1 MFISL
6 VFIVVFLV
14 VVSILAFPLGE
25 YMAKVFQG
33 KNTFISPLLKSFE
46 KFFYKIVGINDS
58 YEMDWKTYTF
68 SLLVLTVFSFL
79 GLYLLQEVQ
88 HLLFLNPQK
97 FGSVRWDIA
106 LNAAISFVTNTN
118 WQSYSG
124 EDTMSYLTQMLG
136 FGVQNFVSAA
146 VGLSVAIAF
155 VRGFTK
161 TETNTI
167 GNFWVDFTRSVLY
180 VLLPISVL
188 LACVF
193 ISEGIVQTFKSYE
206 LIQTIEG
213 NRQAIPFGP
222 VASQVAI
229 KFLGTNGGGFFNANS
244 AHPFENPTPLT
255 NFLQLIAMLLIP
267 MALPFTFGALLG
279 KRKQGAA
286 IFCVMLIL
294 YLGGLTLSI
303 SSELY
308 GNPILSK
315 LGIQHVINM
324 EGKEVR
330 FGMIPSILFAHSTTC
345 TSCGGINSMHDSMTP
360 LTGLVLLFNMAVGE
374 VIFGGV
380 GVGLISLLVNAVL
393 TMFIVGLMIGRS
405 PEFLAKK
412 LEPFEMLMATICILS
427 TPISVL
433 VFSFIA
439 VTNTLGISSLNNFG
453 PHGVSEILYAFAS
466 TSGNNGSAFAGLN
479 AGTVF
484 YNILTSMAMII
495 GRFTTI
501 IPALAIAGSLAEKR
515 FVPAGSAT
523 FTTEVPLFVW
533 LLVAVVIL
541 VGGLNYFPVLA
552 IGPMLEFLLMVSG
565 KTF

>member
-14 VVSILAFPLGE
+14 VVSGLAFPLGE
-25 YMAKVFQG
+25 YMAKAFQG
-33 KNTFISPLLKSFE
+33 KNTFISPILRPFE
-46 KFFYKIVGINDS
+46 KFFYKVAGIDDS
-58 YEMDWKTYTF
+58 HEMDWKTYTW
-68 SLLVLTVFSFL
+68 SLLVLTLFSFL

-97 FGSVRWDIA
+97 FGPVRWDTA
-106 LNAAISFVTNTN
+106 LNTAISFVTNTN
-118 WQSYSG
+118 WQSYGG

-136 FGVQNFVSAA
+136 LGVQNFISAA
-146 VGLSVAIAF
+146 VGLAVAVAF
-155 VRGFTK
+155 VRGFTRV
-161 TETNTI
+161 ETSTI
-167 GNFWVDFTRSVLY
+167 GNFWVDFIRSVLY
-180 VLLPISVL
+180 VLLPISIL

-193 ISEGIVQTFKSYE
+193 VSEGMVQTFKAYE
-206 LIQTIEG
+206 SIQTVEG
-213 NRQAIPFGP
+213 NRQIIPFGL

-267 MALPFTFGALLG
+267 MALPITFGVLLG
-279 KRKQGAA
+279 KRKQGTA

-294 YLGGLTLSI
+294 YLGGFALSAM
-303 SSELY
+303 SELH
-308 GNPILSK
+308 GNPMLSK
-315 LGIQHVINM
+315 IGVLNGTNM

-330 FGMIPSILFAHSTTC
+330 FGIIPSILFAHSTTC
-345 TSCGGINSMHDSMTP
+345 TSCGGVNSMHDSMTP

-412 LEPFEMLMATICILS
+412 LEPFEMLMATICILA

-433 VFSFIA
+433 VFSVVSVI
-439 VTNTLGISSLNNFG
+439 NPSGLSSLNNFG
-453 PHGVSEILYAFAS
+453 PHGISEILYAFAS
-466 TSGNNGSAFAGLN
+466 TSGNNGSAFGGLN

-484 YNILTSMAMII
+484 YNITTSLAMLI

-501 IPALAIAGSLAEKR
+501 IPALAIAGSLAGKR
-515 FVPAGSAT
+515 FVPTGSAT
-523 FTTEVPLFVW
+523 FTTDVPLFVW

-552 IGPMLEFLLMVSG
+552 IGPILEFLLMISG